1 MCLVGEMSFGE
12 VSVGEMPVGEV
23 VIGEVSGRRNV
34 RRGSVHGGSVRR
46 GYVRR
51 GSVSRGNV
59 RRGTVREPRR
69 KNDGGT
75 VKNAIFRKAKLFQV
89 YVYIPLKF
97 RKIPCKSL
105 SLQFLLFIYFKVK

>member
-46 GYVRR
+46 G
-51 GSVSRGNV
+51 SVSRGNV

-75 VKNAIFRKAKLFQV
+75 VKNVIFRKAKLFQV